1 VRFSSQTLFIDAD
14 DTLWENNVY
23 FEAVV
28 HRFCNRLAARG
39 IPTAEARDTLLAIER
54 VRTRSHGYGIGNF
67 GDAMR
72 EARHQLLGSVDPE
85 ELAAIEEDC
94 AGIRRVAME
103 LIPGVARTLREL
115 CGRHRV
121 ILLTKGDP
129 DDQLAKVH
137 RSGLRR
143 FLHSV
148 DVVKEK
154 DVAAYRDAI
163 ARHGVRPDA
172 AWMIGNSP
180 RSDVLPAIAAG
191 LGAVFVPHPATW
203 ALEMQELPPSLSGR
217 FLRLERFEQLVEYF

>member
-1 VRFSSQTLFIDAD
+1 MRFTSQTLFIDAD
-14 DTLWENNVY
+14 DTLWENNIY

-28 HRFCNRLAARG
+28 HRYCDRLALCG
-39 IPTAEARDTLLAIER
+39 IAPAVARDTLLGIER
-54 VRTRSHGYGIGNF
+54 IRTKSHGYGIGNF
-67 GDAMR
+67 ADAMR
-72 EARHQLLGSVDPE
+72 EARRRLLGTIDAE
-85 ELAAIEEDC
+85 EMAAIEEDC

-103 LIPGVARTLREL
+103 LLPGVARTLREL

-154 DVAAYRDAI
+154 DAATYRDAI

-180 RSDVLPAIAAG
+180 RSDVLPAIEAG

-203 ALEMQELPPSLSGR
+203 VLEMQELPASLPGR
-217 FLRLERFEQLVEYF
+217 FLRLDRFEQLVHHF